1 MPQNTLKEMT
11 GKMIES
17 YSFGRIGISGKVY
30 NSDLII
36 LGAKV
41 ISSWWRKDG
50 HRLSCGDIE
59 VVFDFKPDAFIAG
72 QGNPGLMKTGDDV
85 IRKCGEENIEF
96 LECPTGTAVE
106 LFNKYFNEGKKVA
119 GCFHLSC

>member
-1 MPQNTLKEMT
+1 
-11 GKMIES
+11 MIES
-17 YSFGRIGISGKVY
+17 YSFGRIKISGKIY

-41 ISSWWRKDG
+41 ISPWWRKEG

-59 VVFDFKPDAFIAG
+59 VVFNFKPDVLIAG
-72 QGNPGLMKTGDDV
+72 QGDPGLMKTGEDV

-96 LECPTGTAVE
+96 SARPTRPAVE
-106 LFNKYFNEGKKVA
+106 LFNGYFNEGKKVA
-119 GCFHLSC
+119 GCFHLTC